1 VPLTRVRGSL
11 ETSRREC
18 AVQTLWSPRG
28 GVSCLT
34 FSPDGDLLAGLTH
47 DTVYCWTRSRN
58 WDKSGLKWETG
69 HLTAVAFHPNGR
81 TLAYA
86 ALNPRDPPPEEPQ
99 RAVRRASP
107 WHSARETGLAPD
119 ASGVRLYALGATR
132 ELLPD
137 VLPVP
142 PPDHFPLPTNWLRG
156 LAFAP
161 DGRTLLAPL
170 VRASMLHPT
179 RVSLY
184 HWRFEFEHGYWC
196 ADLAPGVTPTE
207 CGGALVGADLLALGG
222 PWGVAVCAVEP
233 GAPLFVPDVRTAHAV
248 ALNAR
253 RALVAVASELR
264 YLSLHWLLEPKKLA
278 LPAEEVTALA
288 FAPDGETLATGHG
301 GPDRAVRFWN
311 AASGA
316 LDREYDFGLGEV
328 YSLAYAPDGFTL
340 AVAGRKGLVV
350 VDTG

>member
-1 VPLTRVRGSL
+1 M
-11 ETSRREC
+11 
-18 AVQTLWSPRG
+18 QTLWSPRG
-28 GVSCLT
+28 GAYGLT

-58 WDKSGLKWETG
+58 WDKSGLKWAAG
-69 HLTAVAFHPNGR
+69 HLTAVAFHPSGR

-86 ALNPRDPPPEEPQ
+86 ALNSSEPPEAPP
-99 RAVRRASP
+99 APDTPPVPRRASP
-107 WHSARETGLAPD
+107 WRTARETGLAPD
-119 ASGVRLYALGATR
+119 ASGVRLYPLGAAR

-137 VLPVP
+137 VLPVNGRFSV
-142 PPDHFPLPTNWLRG
+142 PDSWLRG

-170 VRASMLHPT
+170 VRTSVLHPT
-179 RVSLY
+179 RVSLN
-184 HWRFEFEHGYWC
+184 HWRFELEHGYWC

-253 RALVAVASELR
+253 RALVAVADELHR
-264 YLSLHWLLEPKKLA
+264 PSLHWLREPKKLA
-278 LPAEEVTALA
+278 LRAEEVTAVAL
-288 FAPDGETLATGHG
+288 APDGDTLATGHG
-301 GPDRAVRFWN
+301 GDGRAVRFWN

-316 LDREYDFGLGEV
+316 LEREYDFGVGAV
-328 YSLAYAPDGFTL
+328 QALAYAPDGCTL